1 MKKRKLNSKNPKY
14 KDKSLLKGKCVVKSV
29 KGNALIR
36 NSSGNIVG
44 ETTVRGVW
52 YEQCYTRPDKIYEGL
67 MVKKVRIKQFAIPY
81 PSFYNS
87 PSTR

>member
-29 KGNALIR
+29 KGKALMR

-44 ETTVRGVW
+44 ETIAKGVW
-52 YEQCYTRPDKIYEGL
+52 YEQT
-67 MVKKVRIKQFAIPY
+67 RIKAVMV
-81 PSFYNS
+81 
-87 PSTR
+87 